1 MVAPQ
6 LKVDALM
13 SPIQSKDSQCC
24 LDPSDS
30 LPVLG
35 PLQLSLLFVA
45 SCIPHCATLGKPLDL
60 SVP

>member
-45 SCIPHCATLGKPLDL
+45 S
-60 SVP
+60 